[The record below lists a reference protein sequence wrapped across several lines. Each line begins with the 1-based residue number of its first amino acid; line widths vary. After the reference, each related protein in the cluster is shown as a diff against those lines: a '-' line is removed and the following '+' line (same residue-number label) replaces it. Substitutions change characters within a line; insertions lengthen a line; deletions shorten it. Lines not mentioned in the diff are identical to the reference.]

1 MYQVNIT
8 EEDVKFINLAA
19 SILMP
24 HYQGQQF
31 LSNFNTQVEQCKR
44 AQAAEVKARV
54 DAQIAEAVKLALDAK
69 NDEYDRIEV

>member
-1 MYQVNIT
+1 MYQVSVS

-31 LSNFNTQVEQCKR
+31 LNNFNMQVEQNRR
-44 AQAAEVKARV
+44 AQAVAAKEKL
-54 DAQIAEAVKLALDAK
+54 DAQIAEAVKAALDAK
-69 NDEYDRIEV
+69 TDGASGD

>member
-44 AQAAEVKARV
+44 AQAAEVKAKI
-54 DAQIAEAVKLALDAK
+54 DAQITEAVKLALDAK
-69 NDEYDRIEV
+69 SDEYDRIEV